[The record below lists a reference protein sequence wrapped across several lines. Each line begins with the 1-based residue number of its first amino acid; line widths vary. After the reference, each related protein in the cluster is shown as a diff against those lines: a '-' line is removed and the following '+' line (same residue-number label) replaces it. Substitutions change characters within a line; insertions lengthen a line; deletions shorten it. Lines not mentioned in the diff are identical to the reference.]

1 MAMSLRRRFSTP
13 CFVTSTSPCA
23 KSACRIWAW
32 GGASRSWPRAST
44 AGRWPTGRR
53 WPVVRHHS
61 ARSCA
66 AMPMAVGRQPTMG
79 RWRGWKPM
87 SEYLSGSSPRPPARI
102 LSSRR
107 KCPNILR
114 INKNLRSNASSIWI
128 GWEPAAQRWTL
139 SPATANAAPSPS
151 ASAFSACVTVDRRPG
166 GQVVVE
172 GRLRGKIVQA
182 CVLTLDPV
190 AQDLDETF
198 RIVFKKDLLDE
209 RDPESGEA
217 VVSAQADAPEPLT
230 GNLLDVG
237 EIVAEQLS
245 LAADPYPRRPGAK
258 LEDVLPKPRR
268 EGRRGHAEQRRHPF
282 AGLTALRDKDSRG
295 R

>member
-1 MAMSLRRRFSTP
+1 MKMSQHTENKQKSEIERIVDLDRMGAGGTALDIVASDGERSALAKRFGFLGLP
-13 CFVTSTSPCA
+13 A
-23 KSACRIWAW
+23 L
-32 GGASRSWPRAST
+32 
-44 AGRWPTGRR
+44 
-53 WPVVRHHS
+53 S
-61 ARSCA
+61 AR
-66 AMPMAVGRQPTMG
+66 
-79 RWRGWKPM
+79 
-87 SEYLSGSSPRPPARI
+87 
-102 LSSRR
+102 
-107 KCPNILR
+107 
-114 INKNLRSNASSIWI
+114 
-128 GWEPAAQRWTL
+128 
-139 SPATANAAPSPS
+139 
-151 ASAFSACVTVDRRPG
+151 VTVDRRPG

-172 GRLRGKIVQA
+172 GRLRGRIVQA

-217 VVSAQADAPEPLT
+217 VVSAQSDAPEPLM

-282 AGLTALRDKDSRG
+282 AGLAALRDKGRRG